1 MGLFGFVKKL
11 VGGVVG
17 TVIPG
22 PIGGFVGRAIAGGS
36 PQRPGM
42 PAGFGSPLPAG
53 SRVQRPT
60 PGVVGAVQRFLPGGA
75 TGFTTIPPEL
85 LAPRI
90 ALPPALIP
98 RGPGGLLGA
107 VPGVPGGITGFGN
120 GDCPPGA
127 ECPKG
132 HHLNRSNYFLND
144 GTFIPAG
151 SRCVANR
158 RRNPEN
164 FRANRRAAGRL
175 LARKRQADRMDK
187 ALASLAP
194 KRGRRASVPKCP

>member
-22 PIGGFVGRAIAGGS
+22 PIGAFAGRAIAGGS

-42 PAGFGSPLPAG
+42 PAGFGTPLPPG

-60 PGVVGAVQRFLPGGA
+60 PGVVGAVQRFLPGGG
-75 TGFTTIPPEL
+75 TGFTTIPPEFL
-85 LAPRI
+85 VPFSGGRGGGERV
-90 ALPPALIP
+90 PADIRTVVEARQRML
-98 RGPGGLLGA
+98 GGGA
-107 VPGVPGGITGFGN
+107 AN
-120 GDCPPGA
+120 GSCPPGA

-132 HHLNRSNYFLND
+132 HHLNRSNYFLQD
-144 GTFIPAG
+144 GTFVPAG

-194 KRGRRASVPKCP
+194 KRSRRASVSKCP